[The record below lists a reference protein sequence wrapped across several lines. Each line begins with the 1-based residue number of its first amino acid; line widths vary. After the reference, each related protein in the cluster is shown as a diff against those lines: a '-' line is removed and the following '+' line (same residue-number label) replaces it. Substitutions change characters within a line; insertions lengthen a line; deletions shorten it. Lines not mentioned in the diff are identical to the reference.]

1 MEEDNKVNIDSEKK
15 EENGAQQQ
23 SIKKITK
30 INSNSKNPNTKTPLK
45 SKLPVKTENDINQ
58 NSLVNQLFVAKPKD
72 LSYFNQFAGFFN
84 KNFNLTT
91 FKKERQESRSLSKSP
106 QRIRLPHQIRGNGI
120 PKTIKERLAFLKKTF
135 EDEKFLKAYAKCPKR
150 NDSTFEDLCDYIVN
164 YAKKYTVINAIY
176 LSYYFICHEITY
188 DYEFKERDED
198 FKISQQAESVYE
210 SGLGLSL
217 GFTNIFE
224 AILKKLDVRFR
235 HIEGYCKYLPK
246 DNNSSNN
253 NSNSPKKNNE
263 NKNNVSF
270 TMYNNSTNSSAIL
283 NNSKSNSNK
292 FFDMYEPETE
302 NVYDCINHCW
312 DSFWY
317 KGEWYLVDTLF
328 GSGSVEIE
336 DKIKDANQIK
346 SKNPEENFNMFYILA
361 WPNYLIFSHFPCEDN
376 WQLSD
381 KIWTFKQFLNKC
393 NVDYPKFYKG
403 ILKYNVEVL
412 THKEPLI
419 QITNKD
425 NLVISLKVPEYI
437 IEGNLYNA
445 GNGQKIS
452 EVKFSFDQRDRIFT
466 LEPTFPKPGEFI
478 LRINLRAISSTDLS
492 YRPLFD
498 YRIKVINSSLYSHFE
513 KYSTKSERFEKDR
526 MFDVILPK
534 IGGKNPNAHHSINI
548 HKIINDYKKVFPPKS
563 IKRVCYDN
571 EGFYLFE
578 PRSGYIRKGIL
589 TKFRVRIK
597 GVINASLLDGSK
609 WMSLKKTEDDVY
621 EGQKMI
627 ETENVS
633 ICCLRGRNVFTEV
646 FKFKPRKNKYE
657 NINSQNNNHSVNK
670 RF

>member
-1 MEEDNKVNIDSEKK
+1 MEEDNKINVDSERK
-15 EENGAQQQ
+15 EENVDEQQ

-30 INSNSKNPNTKTPLK
+30 INSNSKNSNSKTPLK
-45 SKLPVKTENDINQ
+45 SKIIVNTENDINR

-84 KNFNLTT
+84 RNFNLTT

-120 PKTIKERLAFLKKTF
+120 PKTINERLAFLKKTF
-135 EDEKFLKAYAKCPKR
+135 EDEKFLKAYTKCPKR
-150 NDSTFEDLCDYIVN
+150 NDSTFEDLCDYILN
-164 YAKKYTVINAIY
+164 YAKKNSIINAIY
-176 LSYYFICHEITY
+176 LSYYFICHEIKY

-246 DNNSSNN
+246 ENNSSINN
-253 NSNSPKKNNE
+253 TNSPKKNNE
-263 NKNNVSF
+263 NKNNISF

-283 NNSKSNSNK
+283 NTSKSNNK

-312 DSFWY
+312 DSIWY

-346 SKNPEENFNMFYILA
+346 SKNPEENFNTFYILA
-361 WPNYLIFSHFPCEDN
+361 WPNYFIFSHFPCEDN

-403 ILKYNVEVL
+403 IFKYNVEVL
-412 THKEPLI
+412 THKDPLI

-445 GNGQKIS
+445 GNGQKVS
-452 EVKFSFDQRDRIFT
+452 EVKFSYDQRDRIFT
-466 LEPTFPKPGEFI
+466 LEPTFPKTGEFV

-498 YRIKVINSSLYSHFE
+498 YRIKVINSSLYNHFE
-513 KYSTKSERFEKDR
+513 KYGTKSERFEKDR

-534 IGGKNPNAHHSINI
+534 IGGKNPNAHHSINF

-571 EGFYLFE
+571 EGFHLFE

-609 WMSLKKTEDDVY
+609 WMSLKRTEDDIY

-657 NINSQNNNHSVNK
+657 NINTQNNSHSVNK
-670 RF
+670 KF

>member
-1 MEEDNKVNIDSEKK
+1 MEEDNKINIDSERK
-15 EENGAQQQ
+15 EENEAQQQ
-23 SIKKITK
+23 SVKKITK
-30 INSNSKNPNTKTPLK
+30 TNSNSKNSNTKTPLK
-45 SKLPVKTENDINQ
+45 SKLLVNTENVINR

-72 LSYFNQFAGFFN
+72 LSYFNQFEGFFN

-91 FKKERQESRSLSKSP
+91 FKKEREESRSLSKSP

-135 EDEKFLKAYAKCPKR
+135 EDEKFTKAYAKCPKR
-150 NDSTFEDLCDYIVN
+150 NDSTFEDLCDFILN
-164 YAKKYTVINAIY
+164 YAKKNTVINAIY
-176 LSYYFICHEITY
+176 LSYYFICHEIKY

-198 FKISQQAESVYE
+198 FKISQQAENVFE

-263 NKNNVSF
+263 NKNNISF

-292 FFDMYEPETE
+292 FLEMYEPETE

-346 SKNPEENFNMFYILA
+346 SKNPEENFNMFYLLA

-412 THKEPLI
+412 THKDPLI

-445 GNGQKIS
+445 GNGQKVS
-452 EVKFSFDQRDRIFT
+452 EVKFSYDQKDKIFT
-466 LEPTFPKPGEFI
+466 LEPTFPKVGEFV

-498 YRIKVINSSLYSHFE
+498 YRIKVINSSLYNHFE
-513 KYSTKSERFEKDR
+513 KYGTKTEKFDKDR
-526 MFDVILPK
+526 IFDVILPK
-534 IGGKNPNAHHSINI
+534 IGGKNPHAHHSINF

-571 EGFYLFE
+571 EGFILFE

-589 TKFRVRIK
+589 TKFRVKIK

-609 WMSLKKTEDDVY
+609 WMSLKRTEDDIY

-657 NINSQNNNHSVNK
+657 NINSQNNNYSVNK
-670 RF
+670 KF

>member
-1 MEEDNKVNIDSEKK
+1 
-15 EENGAQQQ
+15 
-23 SIKKITK
+23 
-30 INSNSKNPNTKTPLK
+30 
-45 SKLPVKTENDINQ
+45 
-58 NSLVNQLFVAKPKD
+58 
-72 LSYFNQFAGFFN
+72 
-84 KNFNLTT
+84 
-91 FKKERQESRSLSKSP
+91 
-106 QRIRLPHQIRGNGI
+106 
-120 PKTIKERLAFLKKTF
+120 
-135 EDEKFLKAYAKCPKR
+135 
-150 NDSTFEDLCDYIVN
+150 
-164 YAKKYTVINAIY
+164 
-176 LSYYFICHEITY
+176 
-188 DYEFKERDED
+188 
-198 FKISQQAESVYE
+198 
-210 SGLGLSL
+210 
-217 GFTNIFE
+217 
-224 AILKKLDVRFR
+224 VRFR

-498 YRIKVINSSLYSHFE
+498 YRIKVINSSLYNHFE

-609 WMSLKKTEDDVY
+609 WMNLKKTEDDVY

>member
-1 MEEDNKVNIDSEKK
+1 MEEDNKINVDSERK
-15 EENGAQQQ
+15 EENVDEQQ

-30 INSNSKNPNTKTPLK
+30 INSNSKNSNSKTPLK
-45 SKLPVKTENDINQ
+45 SKIIVNTENDINR

-84 KNFNLTT
+84 RNFNLTT

-120 PKTIKERLAFLKKTF
+120 PKTINERLAFLKKTF

-150 NDSTFEDLCDYIVN
+150 NDSTFEDLCDYILN
-164 YAKKYTVINAIY
+164 YAKKNSIINAIY
-176 LSYYFICHEITY
+176 LSYYFICHEIKY

-246 DNNSSNN
+246 ENNSSNN
-253 NSNSPKKNNE
+253 NTNSPKKNNE
-263 NKNNVSF
+263 NKNNISF

-283 NNSKSNSNK
+283 NTSKSNNK

-312 DSFWY
+312 DSIWY

-361 WPNYLIFSHFPCEDN
+361 WPNYFIFSHFPCEDN

-403 ILKYNVEVL
+403 IFKYNVEVL
-412 THKEPLI
+412 THKDPLI

-445 GNGQKIS
+445 GNGQKVS
-452 EVKFSFDQRDRIFT
+452 EVKFSYDQRDRIFT
-466 LEPTFPKPGEFI
+466 LEPTFPKTGEFV

-498 YRIKVINSSLYSHFE
+498 YRIKVINSSLYNHFE
-513 KYSTKSERFEKDR
+513 KYGTKSERFEKDR

-534 IGGKNPNAHHSINI
+534 IGGKNPNAHHSINF

-609 WMSLKKTEDDVY
+609 WMNLKKTEDDVY

>member
-1 MEEDNKVNIDSEKK
+1 
-15 EENGAQQQ
+15 
-23 SIKKITK
+23 
-30 INSNSKNPNTKTPLK
+30 
-45 SKLPVKTENDINQ
+45 
-58 NSLVNQLFVAKPKD
+58 
-72 LSYFNQFAGFFN
+72 
-84 KNFNLTT
+84 
-91 FKKERQESRSLSKSP
+91 
-106 QRIRLPHQIRGNGI
+106 
-120 PKTIKERLAFLKKTF
+120 
-135 EDEKFLKAYAKCPKR
+135 
-150 NDSTFEDLCDYIVN
+150 
-164 YAKKYTVINAIY
+164 
-176 LSYYFICHEITY
+176 
-188 DYEFKERDED
+188 
-198 FKISQQAESVYE
+198 
-210 SGLGLSL
+210 
-217 GFTNIFE
+217 
-224 AILKKLDVRFR
+224 
-235 HIEGYCKYLPK
+235 
-246 DNNSSNN
+246 
-253 NSNSPKKNNE
+253 
-263 NKNNVSF
+263 
-270 TMYNNSTNSSAIL
+270 MYNNSTNSSAIL

-292 FFDMYEPETE
+292 FFDIYEPETE

-498 YRIKVINSSLYSHFE
+498 YRIKVINSSLYNHFE

-534 IGGKNPNAHHSINI
+534 IGGKNPNAHHSINF

-609 WMSLKKTEDDVY
+609 WMNLKKTEDDVY

-670 RF
+670 KF

>member
-30 INSNSKNPNTKTPLK
+30 INSNSKYPNSKTPLK

-135 EDEKFLKAYAKCPKR
+135 EDEKFLKAYVKCPKR

-253 NSNSPKKNNE
+253 NSNSPKKI
-263 NKNNVSF
+263 
-270 TMYNNSTNSSAIL
+270 M
-283 NNSKSNSNK
+283 
-292 FFDMYEPETE
+292 
-302 NVYDCINHCW
+302 
-312 DSFWY
+312 
-317 KGEWYLVDTLF
+317 
-328 GSGSVEIE
+328 
-336 DKIKDANQIK
+336 KIKIMSVSLCIIIAQI
-346 SKNPEENFNMFYILA
+346 
-361 WPNYLIFSHFPCEDN
+361 
-376 WQLSD
+376 Q
-381 KIWTFKQFLNKC
+381 
-393 NVDYPKFYKG
+393 
-403 ILKYNVEVL
+403 VL
-412 THKEPLI
+412 
-419 QITNKD
+419 
-425 NLVISLKVPEYI
+425 Y
-437 IEGNLYNA
+437 
-445 GNGQKIS
+445 
-452 EVKFSFDQRDRIFT
+452 
-466 LEPTFPKPGEFI
+466 
-478 LRINLRAISSTDLS
+478 
-492 YRPLFD
+492 
-498 YRIKVINSSLYSHFE
+498 
-513 KYSTKSERFEKDR
+513 
-526 MFDVILPK
+526 
-534 IGGKNPNAHHSINI
+534 
-548 HKIINDYKKVFPPKS
+548 
-563 IKRVCYDN
+563 
-571 EGFYLFE
+571 
-578 PRSGYIRKGIL
+578 
-589 TKFRVRIK
+589 
-597 GVINASLLDGSK
+597 
-609 WMSLKKTEDDVY
+609 
-621 EGQKMI
+621 
-627 ETENVS
+627 
-633 ICCLRGRNVFTEV
+633 
-646 FKFKPRKNKYE
+646 
-657 NINSQNNNHSVNK
+657 
-670 RF
+670 

>member
-328 GSGSVEIE
+328 GSGSIEIE

-513 KYSTKSERFEKDR
+513 KYSTKSERFEKDK

-534 IGGKNPNAHHSINI
+534 IGGKNPNAHHSINF

-609 WMSLKKTEDDVY
+609 WMNLKKTEDDVY